1 MLALPRHT
9 VSRIKN
15 GVIVCRNEE
24 KKEKQSLTQLEVN
37 LSKRKILTHEILLVI
52 ESLIE
57 NLYDE
62 VQKYG
67 VNEIDIKTLSTSTT
81 LKKDDIIQILIDEII
96 KLKKT
101 PTTSTILDCD
111 LDLTLIGEDCTNC
124 LSICSKLQKM
134 LAAIAVLQSDVE
146 FLKTQ
151 I

>member
-1 MLALPRHT
+1 MATCKDCTPVCDPVITTKCIKWKGKT
-9 VSRIKN
+9 VPFTSF
-15 GVIVCRNEE
+15 
-24 KKEKQSLTQLEVN
+24 
-37 LSKRKILTHEILLVI
+37 

-81 LKKDDIIQILIDEII
+81 LEKDDIIQILIDEII

-101 PTTSTILDCD
+101 PTTPTILDCD

-124 LSICSKLQKM
+124 LSLCSKLQKM

-146 FLKTQ
+146 FLKTK

>member
-1 MLALPRHT
+1 MATCKDCTPVCDPVITTKCIKWKGKT
-9 VSRIKN
+9 VPFTSF
-15 GVIVCRNEE
+15 
-24 KKEKQSLTQLEVN
+24 
-37 LSKRKILTHEILLVI
+37 

-101 PTTSTILDCD
+101 PTTTTLSISECD
-111 LDLTLIGEDCTNC
+111 LDLSIIGEDCNDC
-124 LSICSKLQKM
+124 LSLCSKLQKM
-134 LAAIAVLQSDVE
+134 LAAIAVLQADVE

>member
-1 MLALPRHT
+1 MATCKDCTPVCDPVITTKCIKWKGKT
-9 VSRIKN
+9 VPFTSF
-15 GVIVCRNEE
+15 
-24 KKEKQSLTQLEVN
+24 
-37 LSKRKILTHEILLVI
+37 

-67 VNEIDIKTLSTSTT
+67 VNEIDIKTLSASTT

-101 PTTSTILDCD
+101 PTTPTILDCD

-124 LSICSKLQKM
+124 LSLCSKLQKM

-146 FLKTQ
+146 FLKTK

>member
-1 MLALPRHT
+1 MATCKDCTPVCDPVITTKCIKWKGKT
-9 VSRIKN
+9 VPFTSF
-15 GVIVCRNEE
+15 
-24 KKEKQSLTQLEVN
+24 
-37 LSKRKILTHEILLVI
+37 

-101 PTTSTILDCD
+101 PTTPTILDCD

-124 LSICSKLQKM
+124 LSLCSKLQKM

-146 FLKTQ
+146 FLKTK

>member
-1 MLALPRHT
+1 MATCKDCTPVCDPVIT
-9 VSRIKN
+9 TKCIKWK
-15 GVIVCRNEE
+15 GKTIPFT
-24 KKEKQSLTQLEVN
+24 SF
-37 LSKRKILTHEILLVI
+37 

>member
-1 MLALPRHT
+1 MATCKDCTPVCNPVITTKCIKWKGKT
-9 VSRIKN
+9 VPFTSF
-15 GVIVCRNEE
+15 
-24 KKEKQSLTQLEVN
+24 
-37 LSKRKILTHEILLVI
+37 

-101 PTTSTILDCD
+101 PTTPTILDCD

-124 LSICSKLQKM
+124 LSLCSKLQKM

-146 FLKTQ
+146 FLKTK